1 MPTLKELF
9 ALFGKEAPE
18 VPVRGLT
25 LDSRRVEP
33 GFVFVAVPG
42 VPLPHRKPLDGH
54 DFVPEALARGAVAV
68 VGERPLAL
76 PVPYL
81 QVADGRQALAPV
93 RPRRG
98 SSPRRPAAAPP
109 PR

>member
-54 DFVPEALARGAVAV
+54 LRGFLPEE
-68 VGERPLAL
+68 GEEL
-76 PVPYL
+76 L
-81 QVADGRQALAPV
+81 QGGHGLT
-93 RPRRG
+93 
-98 SSPRRPAAAPP
+98 PAAGPSG

>member
-54 DFVPEALARGAVAV
+54 DFVP
-68 VGERPLAL
+68 
-76 PVPYL
+76 
-81 QVADGRQALAPV
+81 
-93 RPRRG
+93 
-98 SSPRRPAAAPP
+98 
-109 PR
+109 

>member
-68 VGERPLAL
+68 VLLPLDPVTPTRRSFRSGSPWKRRARRARAWRPSATW
-76 PVPYL
+76 
-81 QVADGRQALAPV
+81 R
-93 RPRRG
+93 
-98 SSPRRPAAAPP
+98 
-109 PR
+109 